1 MDTALC
7 SKDTTDDTTRSFRLE
22 GSERAMRAAASS
34 RSKLAPMGVSSYGGL
49 DDGALHRP
57 RPEEKRDAAVLQL
70 LQNRKAVAGEVDSDS
85 DSDFDSEFGSDDF

>member
-1 MDTALC
+1 MDAIKAGNAKLKKTVVVARRKSGRSNLMDAL
-7 SKDTTDDTTRSFRLE
+7 KKGE
-22 GSERAMRAAASS
+22 Q
-34 RSKLAPMGVSSYGGL
+34 GL
-49 DDGALHRP
+49 KHVVVNEDRP